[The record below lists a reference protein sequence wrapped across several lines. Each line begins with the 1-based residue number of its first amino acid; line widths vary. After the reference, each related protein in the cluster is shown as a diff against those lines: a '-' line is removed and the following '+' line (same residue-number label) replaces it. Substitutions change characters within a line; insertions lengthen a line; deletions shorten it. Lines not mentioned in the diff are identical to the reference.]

1 MIIRYFSNLFTRWK
15 KEEEGL
21 AAIEASMIFPV
32 MLLMLLGVFDFGN
45 AILANQKTIRASQ
58 VVADLIARN
67 NIVTDADIAEAI
79 EAGRLAFEPLDSSA
93 FGIDIVSFR
102 FDEDADTEIVWR
114 ETENMLALPDAFAR
128 VDDLRDAD
136 EGVVMV
142 AVQYQYDPLFTGFVA
157 QTMEMQEIAFS
168 RGRSGPVVN
177 RQ

>member
-1 MIIRYFSNLFTRWK
+1 MRRLFSLLNSWRR
-15 KEEEGL
+15 EEDGL
-21 AAIEASMIFPV
+21 AAIEASMIFPI
-32 MLLMLLGVFDFGN
+32 MLIMLLGVFDFGN

-67 NIVTDADIAEAI
+67 NIVTDTDIAEAI
-79 EAGRLAFEPLDSSA
+79 EAGRLAFEPLDSAA

-102 FDEDADTEIVWR
+102 FDEDANTEIVWR
-114 ETENMLALPDAFAR
+114 ETENMLALPDALAR

-142 AVQYQYDPLFTGFVA
+142 AVQYQYNPLFTGFVA
-157 QTMEMQEIAFS
+157 QTMDMREIAFS